1 MNKRMYIICRED
13 LNPLY
18 AAIQG
23 GHALAAHALEH
34 PEDFSTWGNS
44 FLIYLKK
51 KNEQGLRKMIDK
63 LASNGIRCS
72 QFIEPDL
79 GHQLTAI
86 SCYAEPKV
94 LKNLDLL
101 K

>member
-1 MNKRMYIICRED
+1 MYIICRED
-13 LNPLY
+13 LSPLY

-34 PEDFSTWGNS
+34 PEDFKDWNNS

-51 KNEQGLRKMIDK
+51 KNEQGLIKLYDK
-63 LASNGIRCS
+63 LTSIGVKCGK
-72 QFIEPDL
+72 FFEPDI

-86 SCYAEPKV
+86 SCYADPRTF
-94 LKNLDLL
+94 KNLDLL